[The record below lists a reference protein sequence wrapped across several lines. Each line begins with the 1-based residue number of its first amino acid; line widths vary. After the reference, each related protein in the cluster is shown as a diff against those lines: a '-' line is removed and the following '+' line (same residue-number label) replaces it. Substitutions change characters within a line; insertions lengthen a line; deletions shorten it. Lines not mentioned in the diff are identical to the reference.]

1 MADNA
6 EGGIGPRGGWAMPW
20 WGWVVVGAVL
30 LGAEIVVPT
39 DFYLV
44 FLGLSAIA
52 VGFLGVVG
60 LEGPPWVQ
68 WALFGLFSV
77 VSLVFFRRHVRARFT
92 QSGSDPRVDDTLV
105 GEVATVQETL
115 APGSTGRA
123 ELRGTT
129 WTVRNAEPTP
139 LPAGSR
145 ARVERVEGLLL
156 HLRAEEPR

>member
-1 MADNA
+1 
-6 EGGIGPRGGWAMPW
+6 MPW

-44 FLGLSAIA
+44 FLGLSALA
-52 VGFLGVVG
+52 VGLLGAAG
-60 LEGPPWVQ
+60 LEGPAWVQ
-68 WALFGLFSV
+68 WALFGVFSV
-77 VSLVFFRRHVRARFT
+77 ISLVFFRRQVRARFT
-92 QSGSDPRVDDTLV
+92 ERGSDPRVDDTLV
-105 GEVATVQETL
+105 GEVAILSETL
-115 APGSTGRA
+115 APGATGRA

-129 WTVRNAEPTP
+129 WTARNADPAP

-156 HLRAEEPR
+156 HLRAEESR